1 MDTNIKEAALLRL
14 ADLLKHPDDLN
25 TKVPALRKKFAL
37 EKATIDAQLKSD
49 VQTQFDSVKVGLEK
63 LLSGQ
68 NQMDLVKVDLKSI
81 DQICLD
87 SQNEIKNYPRI
98 QKISQTHQN
107 FIATKE
113 FVERFTEFT
122 THLDQAQQLLENDM
136 KNTREPGKNLL
147 KIHYELYRLEQFRDI
162 TMNQAKKASMDVL
175 ATLRKFFLKLED
187 VASQF
192 SSYLWQLAR
201 EIYLLASSNQ
211 GVVLVYIAKIVE
223 SEEKADQL
231 AMAAEKARTANA
243 NLRSASSKWKL
254 AEGSSRVIKGYRR
267 RLFEIFDEVIAARF
281 TEHLQQYQND
291 LSGTLSG
298 LQFIFDDLTMIYE
311 FLEPRFPKHYNLF
324 SYFVKS
330 YHRHIHELLTR
341 MIQDNVDAGSVLK
354 LLRWVRDYYTDMNQQ
369 LGVAEDLLEPRL
381 LEGHESALVEEYL
394 GLTRDKL
401 SEWIR
406 NLMKTE
412 TGEFVSRAK
421 PPEGGANGKYGMSAA
436 VIMFQMINQQIDIV
450 IDSNHRDLLCSVIT
464 ECTNAIKDAQFQWI
478 DVVRSEL
485 KKQLDQP
492 NDVPEGLVDYLIAL
506 CNDQIRSIE
515 YTEAII
521 QRLEL
526 LVAGKHK
533 EQIDMNLSSVME
545 GFITVSQSASKAL
558 LDIVFHDL
566 KPIFAQIFCPSW
578 YKEDLMLPVI
588 ATLRDYCH
596 DFKTHMQQYPF
607 TKIMDHLLDR
617 FILSY
622 LDALRNKNAK
632 LILPD
637 AVNKV
642 EGDIKAT
649 YEFFLSY
656 IPQDQVEKQMDV
668 LLKVETIVG
677 SSPSMVYLD
686 FYGVRKHYPDI
697 PIGLVETILNK
708 REDVDRSQTK
718 ELMDTIRVK
727 AKEQTMTNEGGAS
740 SLFSKLTL
748 Y

>member
-14 ADLLKHPDDLN
+14 ADLLKHPDDLT
-25 TKVPALRKKFAL
+25 TKVTALRKKFAQ

-63 LLSGQ
+63 LLSGK

-87 SQNEIKNYPRI
+87 SQNEIKNYSRI

-122 THLDQAQQLLENDM
+122 THLDQAQQLLEEDM
-136 KNTREPGKNLL
+136 KNTREPGQNLL
-147 KIHYELYRLEQFRDI
+147 KIHYEIYRLEQFRDI
-162 TMNQAKKASMDVL
+162 TMNQAKKASMDVI

-192 SSYLWQLAR
+192 SSYLWQLVR
-201 EIYLLASSNQ
+201 EIFFLVSSNK
-211 GVVLVYIAKIVE
+211 GVTLVYIAKIIE
-223 SEEKADQL
+223 SEERADQL

-243 NLRSASSKWKL
+243 NLRSTSSKWKL
-254 AEGSSRVIKGYRR
+254 AEGSSRVVKGYRR
-267 RLFEIFDEVIAARF
+267 HLFEIFDEVISNRF
-281 TEHLQQYQND
+281 NEYLQQYQQD
-291 LSGTLSG
+291 LSGTLSA
-298 LQFIFDDLTMIYE
+298 LQFIFDDLTMIYD
-311 FLEPRFPKHYNLF
+311 FLEPRFPKQYNIF

-330 YHRHIHELLTR
+330 YHRHIHERLTR
-341 MIQDNVDAGSVLK
+341 MIQENVDAGSVLK
-354 LLRWVRDYYTDMNQQ
+354 LLRWVRDYYTDMSQQ

-381 LEGHESALVEEYL
+381 LEGHEGTLVEEYL

-401 SEWIR
+401 FEWIR

-412 TGEFVSRAK
+412 TGEFVSRIK
-421 PPEGGANGKYGMSAA
+421 PPEGGANGMYGMSAA

-450 IDSNHRDLLCSVIT
+450 LDSNHRELLCSVIA
-464 ECTNAIKDAQFQWI
+464 ECTNATKDAQSQWI

-485 KKQLDQP
+485 KRQLDQP
-492 NDVPEGLVDYLIAL
+492 KEVPEGLVDYLIAL

-515 YTEAII
+515 YTEAIM

-526 LVAGKHK
+526 LVSGKHK
-533 EQIDMNLSSVME
+533 EQINMNLSSAME
-545 GFITVSQSASKAL
+545 GFMAVSQAASKAL

-566 KPIFAQIFCPSW
+566 KAIFSQIFCQSW

-588 ATLRDYCH
+588 ATLKDYCH

-617 FILSY
+617 FILAY
-622 LDALRNKNAK
+622 LNALRNKNAK
-632 LILPD
+632 LTLPN
-637 AVNKV
+637 AVSKI

-649 YEFFLSY
+649 YDFFLGY
-656 IPQDQVEKQMDV
+656 IPQEQVEKQMDV
-668 LLKVETIVG
+668 LLKVETLIG
-677 SSPSMVYLD
+677 SSANMIYLD

-697 PIGLVETILNK
+697 PIGLVETILSK
-708 REDVDRSQTK
+708 RDDVDRSQTK

-727 AKEQTMTNEGGAS
+727 AKEQTLSNEGNVT